1 MLTAAVDCCE
11 STGYSWKTIF
21 DKGEGTEY
29 GLFLFC
35 ASVVRGVTS
44 SLKVGEEVENIGP
57 LVKLRSGVVLRLGSL
72 EILRSEE
79 QFSSGMTSVLTTQMI
94 DS

>member
-1 MLTAAVDCCE
+1 M
-11 STGYSWKTIF
+11 
-21 DKGEGTEY
+21 
-29 GLFLFC
+29 
-35 ASVVRGVTS
+35 
-44 SLKVGEEVENIGP
+44 KVGEEVENIGP